1 MMKLFKI
8 VYNSF
13 LWAMTMAILC
23 FKNEWLQMRVNTGYI
38 FGGLLILSTVA
49 VWFVFRKRENVFNSL
64 FTAGNLVVCS
74 AKGLVLYGSERKK
87 VVPAALVREGIH
99 QTRIPFSQINLI
111 LCIITVAGMFI
122 IGLNDILKLKQADR

>member
-13 LWAMTMAILC
+13 LWAMTIAILC

-38 FGGLLILSTVA
+38 FGGLLILSTMV
-49 VWFVFRKRENVFNSL
+49 VLFVFRKQEVVFKSL
-64 FTAGNLVVCS
+64 FTAGNLIICS
-74 AKGLVLYGSERKK
+74 VIGLLMYGGERMK

-99 QTRIPFSQINLI
+99 QTRIPFSKINLI
-111 LCIITVAGMFI
+111 LCIITAAGILI
-122 IGLNDILKLKQADR
+122 IGLNDILKIIQADR

>member
-1 MMKLFKI
+1 MKLFKI

-74 AKGLVLYGSERKK
+74 AIGLVLYGSERMK
-87 VVPAALVREGIH
+87 VVPAALVREGIQ
-99 QTRIPFSQINLI
+99 QTRIPFSKINLI

>member
-1 MMKLFKI
+1 MKLFKI

-49 VWFVFRKRENVFNSL
+49 GGFVFRKRENVFNSL

-74 AKGLVLYGSERKK
+74 AIGLVLYGSERMK

>member
-13 LWAMTMAILC
+13 LWAMTIAILC

-38 FGGLLILSTVA
+38 FGGLLILSTMV
-49 VWFVFRKRENVFNSL
+49 VLFVFRKREDVFHSL
-64 FTAGNLVVCS
+64 FTAGNLIICS
-74 AKGLVLYGSERKK
+74 VIGLLMYGGERMK

-99 QTRIPFSQINLI
+99 QTRIPFSKINLI
-111 LCIITVAGMFI
+111 LCIITVAGILI
-122 IGLNDILKLKQADR
+122 IGLNDILKIIQADR

>member
-49 VWFVFRKRENVFNSL
+49 VWFVFRKRENVFTSL

-74 AKGLVLYGSERKK
+74 AIGLVLYGSERMK

>member
-13 LWAMTMAILC
+13 LWAMTIAILC

-38 FGGLLILSTVA
+38 FGGLLILSTMV
-49 VWFVFRKRENVFNSL
+49 VLFVFRKQEVVFNSL
-64 FTAGNLVVCS
+64 FTAGNLIICS
-74 AKGLVLYGSERKK
+74 VIGLLMYGGERMK

-99 QTRIPFSQINLI
+99 QTRIPFSKINLI
-111 LCIITVAGMFI
+111 LCIITAAGILI
-122 IGLNDILKLKQADR
+122 IGLNDILKIIQADR

>member
-1 MMKLFKI
+1 MKLFKI

-38 FGGLLILSTVA
+38 FGGLLILSTV
-49 VWFVFRKRENVFNSL
+49 VIWF
-64 FTAGNLVVCS
+64 
-74 AKGLVLYGSERKK
+74 VLYGSERMK

-99 QTRIPFSQINLI
+99 QTRIPFSKINLI

>member
-13 LWAMTMAILC
+13 IWAMTIAILC
-23 FKNEWLQMRVNTGYI
+23 FKSEWLQMRVNTGYI

-64 FTAGNLVVCS
+64 FTAGNLIVCS
-74 AKGLVLYGSERKK
+74 LIGFIMYGAERMK
-87 VVPAALVREGIH
+87 VVPAALIREGIH
-99 QTRIPFSQINLI
+99 QTRIPFSNINLV
-111 LCIITVAGMFI
+111 LCIITVAGILM
-122 IGLNDILKLKQADR
+122 IGLSDIFKIRQAGK

>member
-13 LWAMTMAILC
+13 LWAMTIAILC

-38 FGGLLILSTVA
+38 FGGLLILSTMV
-49 VWFVFRKRENVFNSL
+49 VLFVFRKQEVVFNSL
-64 FTAGNLVVCS
+64 FTAGNLIICS
-74 AKGLVLYGSERKK
+74 VIGLLMYGGERMK

-99 QTRIPFSQINLI
+99 QTKITFSKINLI
-111 LCIITVAGMFI
+111 LCIITAAGILI
-122 IGLNDILKLKQADR
+122 IGLNDILKIIQADR

>member
-13 LWAMTMAILC
+13 LWAMTIAILC

-38 FGGLLILSTVA
+38 FGGLLILSTMV
-49 VWFVFRKRENVFNSL
+49 VLFVFRKREDVFNSL
-64 FTAGNLVVCS
+64 FTAGNLIICS
-74 AKGLVLYGSERKK
+74 VIGLLMYGGERMK

-99 QTRIPFSQINLI
+99 QTRIPFSKINLI
-111 LCIITVAGMFI
+111 LCIITVAGILI
-122 IGLNDILKLKQADR
+122 IGLNDILKIIQADR

>member
-49 VWFVFRKRENVFNSL
+49 VWFVFRKRGNVFNSL

-74 AKGLVLYGSERKK
+74 AIGLVLYGSERMK

>member
-1 MMKLFKI
+1 MKLFKI

-13 LWAMTMAILC
+13 LWAKTMAILC

-74 AKGLVLYGSERKK
+74 AIGLVLYGSERMK

>member
-1 MMKLFKI
+1 MKLFKI

-49 VWFVFRKRENVFNSL
+49 AWFVFRKRENVFNSL

-74 AKGLVLYGSERKK
+74 AIGLVLYGSERMM